1 MTEFDVQTKSA
12 APLFSVVVPVYNGAC
27 SLAQT
32 LDSVLQQTWEA
43 YEIIVVNDGSTDAT
57 GEIIDDY
64 AQRYP
69 DRVQAYHQANAGVSA
84 ARNRGVTLA
93 RGTWVA
99 FLDADDVFLPNALEL
114 RARAVALVSEDT
126 SLLFTDYFTERF
138 QGYVRRMASAGA
150 FQRLL
155 LAVTESEVDGV
166 HQLSS
171 EFDKELLDLPS
182 CIGTA
187 AVTLRRSVFDEV
199 GDFDTKMPVSQDVDM
214 WFRCLHRHRAAFLDA
229 PTGVYAQY
237 RGAPIKYEG
246 IHRERAARAKAT
258 LQQGGHSRQERRA
271 LRRRI
276 ANAYMSIAYKTRI
289 PQGDLPGARELLR
302 RAIWYSPSMAE
313 AWRQLLVASLPPRLR
328 RILLGTR
335 YRRTRIAC
343 PGLPGDFYTR

>member
-1 MTEFDVQTKSA
+1 MTELPTERVSA

-57 GEIIDDY
+57 GAIVDDY

-69 DRVQAYHQANAGVSA
+69 DRVEAYHQANAGVA
-84 ARNRGVTLA
+84 MARNVGIAAA

-99 FLDADDVFLPNALEL
+99 FLDADDVFLPRALEL
-114 RARAVALVSEDT
+114 RARAVALISEDT

-138 QGYVRRMASAGA
+138 AGYVRRMASAGA

-171 EFDKELLDLPS
+171 EFDKKLLDLPS

-199 GDFDTKMPVSQDVDM
+199 GDFDTTKQVSEDVDM
-214 WFRCLHRHRAAFLDA
+214 WHRSQRRHRAAFLDA

-246 IHRERAARAKAT
+246 IHRERAAQAET
-258 LQQGGHSRQERRA
+258 ILEQGGHSRRERRA
-271 LRRRI
+271 LRRRV

-302 RAIWYSPSMAE
+302 RAIWWSPTMVES
-313 AWRQLLVASLPPRLR
+313 WRQLLVASLPPRLR
-328 RILLGTR
+328 RILLETR

-343 PGLPGDFYTR
+343 PGLPQDFYKP